1 MSNHDPDSSQ
11 APRQAAARDAH
22 AGQGQSGSPR
32 DDKGHDSK
40 GQADD
45 GKSDTPSPLKNPKVK
60 WTLLLIGLLVVIGLV
75 VWLIYYLTTGRY
87 LQETNNAYLQADTVA
102 VAPRVNGYVTAVY
115 VRDNQSVAAGQ
126 PLLEIDPR
134 TYRATLEQAQAA
146 IAVRQADIA
155 AAEAGLQ
162 AQRASLL
169 QARTQVTAAAASLR
183 FAQGEA
189 KRFGPLA
196 ASGADTH
203 EHYESIVHDR
213 DRAQA
218 QFDAAKAQVVAAE
231 SQVQGTSAK
240 LDQARAGLV
249 QAQADAAQAEV
260 AVEDTRLTARI
271 AGRIGDKTVQVGQF
285 VAAGTRLMSVVP
297 VDALYLSANFKETQ
311 VGLMRPGQP
320 ARIEVDALSG
330 VELDGVVESIAPG
343 TGSQFALLPPE
354 NATGN
359 FTKVVQRVPVRIRLK
374 AGAEARKVLVPGMSV
389 TVTVDTRSAK
399 DAKERVE
406 EEDAQGQDAV
416 APRGRTP

>member
-1 MSNHDPDSSQ
+1 MSIHDPDPTQ
-11 APRQAAARDAH
+11 THRQAASDEARAAPAQD
-22 AGQGQSGSPR
+22 
-32 DDKGHDSK
+32 DDKQPEK
-40 GQADD
+40 
-45 GKSDTPSPLKNPKVK
+45 PSPLKNPKVK
-60 WTLLLIGLLVVIGLV
+60 WTLLLIGLVVLIGLV
-75 VWLIYYLTTGRY
+75 AWLVYYLTTGRY
-87 LQETNNAYLQADTVA
+87 LQETNNAYLQADAVA
-102 VAPRVNGYVTAVY
+102 VAPRVNGYVTGVF
-115 VRDNQSVAAGQ
+115 VGDNQTVKAGQ
-126 PLLEIDPR
+126 PLLQIDER
-134 TYRATLEQAQAA
+134 TYRATQQQAQAVV
-146 IAVRQADIA
+146 AVRQADIA

-162 AQRASLL
+162 AQRATLL

-189 KRFGPLA
+189 KRFAPLA

-218 QFDAAKAQVVAAE
+218 QYDAAKAQVAAAE
-231 SQVQGTSAK
+231 SQVQGASAQ
-240 LDQARAGLV
+240 LDQARAGLQ
-249 QAQADAAQAEV
+249 QAQADADQAQV
-260 AVEDTRLTARI
+260 AMEDTRLTARI
-271 AGRIGDKTVQVGQF
+271 DGRIGDKTVQVGQF

-389 TVTVDTRSAK
+389 TVTVDTRAAK

-406 EEDAQGQDAV
+406 QEGEQGE
-416 APRGRTP
+416 GRP

>member
-1 MSNHDPDSSQ
+1 LSTHDPDPTQ
-11 APRQAAARDAH
+11 TQRQAASDEARA
-22 AGQGQSGSPR
+22 APAQ
-32 DDKGHDSK
+32 
-40 GQADD
+40 DD
-45 GKSDTPSPLKNPKVK
+45 GKDGSKQADKPSPLKNPKVK
-60 WTLLLIGLLVVIGLV
+60 WTLLLIGLVVLIGLV
-75 VWLIYYLTTGRY
+75 AWLVYYLTTGRY
-87 LQETNNAYLQADTVA
+87 LQETNNAYLQADAVA
-102 VAPRVNGYVTAVY
+102 VAPRVNGYVTGVF
-115 VRDNQSVAAGQ
+115 VGDNQTVKAGQ
-126 PLLEIDPR
+126 PLLQIDER
-134 TYRATLEQAQAA
+134 SYRATQQQAQAVV
-146 IAVRQADIA
+146 AVRQADIA

-162 AQRASLL
+162 AQRATLL

-189 KRFGPLA
+189 KRFAPLA

-218 QFDAAKAQVVAAE
+218 QYDAAKAQVVAAE
-231 SQVQGTSAK
+231 SQVQGAGAQ
-240 LDQARAGLV
+240 LDQARAGLQ
-249 QAQADAAQAEV
+249 QAQADADQAQV
-260 AVEDTRLTARI
+260 AMEDTRLTARI
-271 AGRIGDKTVQVGQF
+271 DGRIGDKTVQVGQF

-389 TVTVDTRSAK
+389 TVTVDTRAAK

-406 EEDAQGQDAV
+406 QEGEQGE
-416 APRGRTP
+416 GRP

>member
-1 MSNHDPDSSQ
+1 MSTHDPDPAQ
-11 APRQAAARDAH
+11 TRPQAASDEARAAPAQHDAK
-22 AGQGQSGSPR
+22 QP
-32 DDKGHDSK
+32 DKP
-40 GQADD
+40 A
-45 GKSDTPSPLKNPKVK
+45 PLKNPKVK
-60 WTLLLIGLLVVIGLV
+60 WTLLLIGLVVAIGLV
-75 VWLIYYLTTGRY
+75 AWLVYYLTTGRY
-87 LQETNNAYLQADTVA
+87 LQETNNAYLQADAVA
-102 VAPRVNGYVTAVY
+102 VAPRVNGYVTGVF
-115 VRDNQSVAAGQ
+115 VGDNQTVKAGQ
-126 PLLEIDPR
+126 PLLQIDER
-134 TYRATLEQAQAA
+134 SYRATQQQAQAVV
-146 IAVRQADIA
+146 AVRQADIA

-162 AQRASLL
+162 AQRATLL

-189 KRFGPLA
+189 KRFAPLA

-218 QFDAAKAQVVAAE
+218 QYDAAKAQVVAAE
-231 SQVQGTSAK
+231 SQVQGASAQ
-240 LDQARAGLV
+240 LDQARAGLQ
-249 QAQADAAQAEV
+249 QAQADADQAQV
-260 AVEDTRLTARI
+260 AMDDTRLTARI
-271 AGRIGDKTVQVGQF
+271 DGRIGDKTVQVGQF

-330 VELDGVVESIAPG
+330 VALDGVVESIAPG

-374 AGAEARKVLVPGMSV
+374 AGAEARKVLVPGMSA
-389 TVTVDTRSAK
+389 TVTVDTRAAK

-406 EEDAQGQDAV
+406 QEGKQGE
-416 APRGRTP
+416 GTP